1 MEKIMEKS
9 FLFNFEER
17 PNCIIANS
25 NKKFP
30 LRRIFCV
37 GANYVAHA
45 VEMGRNPDRDPPF
58 FFSKPSDAI
67 VNADSSI
74 SASIPYPAQTND
86 LHYEVELVVAI
97 GKKGKDLDIDK
108 SLDLVWGY
116 SVGIDLTRRDLQQ
129 EAKAK
134 RRPWDLSKG
143 FDNSAIIGMI
153 YPVSELGHPFNSNI
167 WLSVNGKGKQN
178 SNTSKLIWS
187 VAEVISFLTQSV
199 SLSPGDLIYTGT
211 PEGVGPIA
219 KGDKIKAGI
228 DDINAIEL
236 NIN

>member
-1 MEKIMEKS
+1 MEKS

-17 PNCIIANS
+17 SHCIIVNS

-67 VNADSSI
+67 VNADSGI
-74 SASIPYPAQTND
+74 SASIPYPVQTNN

-97 GKKGKDLDIDK
+97 GKKGKDLNIEK

-167 WLSVNGKGKQN
+167 WLSINGKEKQN

-187 VAEVISFLTQSV
+187 VAEVISFLTHSV

-211 PEGVGPIA
+211 PEGVGPVA

-228 DDINAIEL
+228 DGINAIEL

>member
-1 MEKIMEKS
+1 M
-9 FLFNFEER
+9 
-17 PNCIIANS
+17 
-25 NKKFP
+25 
-30 LRRIFCV
+30 
-37 GANYVAHA
+37 
-45 VEMGRNPDRDPPF
+45 
-58 FFSKPSDAI
+58 
-67 VNADSSI
+67 
-74 SASIPYPAQTND
+74 
-86 LHYEVELVVAI
+86 HYEVELVVAI